1 MSDARSTR
9 DRILEATITI
19 IEAEGEAG
27 VRVDRVVEAAGF
39 TKPVLYHHF
48 ADRED
53 LVIAAQGERYRR
65 SFDDALAALSVFQGA
80 ESSEVFLDRMSTALA
95 DFTSPEGLR
104 RRRMRAEILGAAVG
118 RPRLHDVITEA
129 NRQFVAMFGDFL
141 MRARK
146 AGLISPRRDPR
157 DLAAWWLS
165 VVAGRY
171 VIDVDADRF
180 DDEEWMAIVSSIIR
194 HLLTGE
200 R

>member
-1 MSDARSTR
+1 MTDARSTR

-19 IEAEGEAG
+19 IESEGEAG

-65 SFDDALAALSVFQGA
+65 SFDDALAALSVFHGA

>member
-1 MSDARSTR
+1 MTDARSTR

-19 IEAEGEAG
+19 IESEGEAG

-65 SFDDALAALSVFQGA
+65 SFDDALAALSFFHGA